1 MIQKPESDEDPGW
14 DLAYPPTK
22 YSPLLSDLL
31 TFGLVRQTPEGT
43 WVVHPDVARRL
54 SELVSA
60 HPLDVIPL
68 VRFGGACD
76 ECRTNAPTR
85 RDGDRYLCQSCRA
98 SAPGAPQSFHGTS
111 RSAII
116 EFHRELTRADFPA

>member
-1 MIQKPESDEDPGW
+1 MIEERDADEGPGW
-14 DLAYPPTK
+14 ELIHPP
-22 YSPLLSDLL
+22 SRHGPLLRDLL
-31 TFGLVRQTPEGT
+31 TFGLVRQSPEGT

-85 RDGDRYLCQSCRA
+85 RDGDRYLCESCLA
-98 SAPGAPQSFHGTS
+98 GAPDTPLNLHGTS
-111 RSAII
+111 RAAIA
-116 EFHRELTRADFPA
+116 EVAGS